1 MSPVAYPAVV
11 KTMEAIRLENFFL
24 LAEEVRERDNLLTD
38 KAIAEAL
45 GISAGYLSQ
54 LQTGVRSVI
63 DSAAARKIE
72 RATKKPTG
80 WLDTDFDLWPFPD
93 RSLLEEVERLERD
106 QRVELQGAL
115 RQALANMTRG
125 RAASGK
131 SADSQ
136 PGASQQRGT
145 A

>member
-1 MSPVAYPAVV
+1 MPPVAYPAAV
-11 KTMEAIRLENFFL
+11 KTMDAIRLENFFL
-24 LAEEVRERDNLLTD
+24 LAEEVRERDNLVTD
-38 KAIAEAL
+38 KAIAKAL

-54 LQTGVRSVI
+54 LRTGVRSVI

-80 WLDTDFDLWPFPD
+80 WMDTDFDLWPFPD

-125 RAASGK
+125 RAESGK
-131 SADSQ
+131 FADSQ
-136 PGASQQRGT
+136 PGANQRRET